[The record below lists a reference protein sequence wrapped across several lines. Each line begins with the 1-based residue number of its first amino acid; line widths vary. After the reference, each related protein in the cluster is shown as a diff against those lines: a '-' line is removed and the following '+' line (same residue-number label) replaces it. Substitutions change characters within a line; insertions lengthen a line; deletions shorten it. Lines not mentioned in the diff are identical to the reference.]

1 MKPEMA
7 SAIVGNAKNE
17 GRRMENVTLNLN
29 AIPEYQQNMLADF
42 AIELTKAV
50 FSRPGEEEKYQQW
63 LANRRAKIANK
74 QEGVTE

>member
-1 MKPEMA
+1 MA
-7 SAIVGNAKNE
+7 SAIAGNARNE
-17 GRRMENVTLNLN
+17 GQRMENVTLNLN